1 MIMQAHMHSL
11 TEVDCMLGSCWA
23 KRIAG
28 ICLIVIGIIMMICF
42 MPYWLWLSLLG
53 VVLIGAGCLVL
64 ARRS

>member
-1 MIMQAHMHSL
+1 
-11 TEVDCMLGSCWA
+11 MLGSCWA

-53 VVLIGAGCLVL
+53 IVLIGAGCLVL